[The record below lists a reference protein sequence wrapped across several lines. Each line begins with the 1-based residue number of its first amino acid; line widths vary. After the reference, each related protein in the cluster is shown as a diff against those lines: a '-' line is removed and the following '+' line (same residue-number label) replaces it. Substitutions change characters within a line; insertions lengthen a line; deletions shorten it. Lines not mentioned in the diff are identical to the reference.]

1 MSINQDVES
10 FIEYI
15 GAKSRNT
22 EKTYRAAVDHFSQY
36 LQDKGITADASP
48 AMITPELLHHY
59 PAWLMKQTW
68 QPNQYAE
75 VRPLGENT
83 CALYLVATGNLI
95 TYLAKLKRLTTFD
108 PSDIEAVRDTFRHAT
123 SPKRPP
129 IHQRL
134 PSDEIVD
141 ALVAA
146 ARVEP
151 AFADDVK
158 PASRRRAILTQ
169 RRNLAILITLQ
180 RTGLRVSEVVALRRK
195 DLNLA
200 KQGVYVAGKGRKTR
214 FVPLH
219 DEVLSE
225 IQAYLDLRQDGELPA
240 PLSDHPV
247 FCRHD
252 KRASDNRRLPL
263 TTRSVWDI
271 IDSLMTQA
279 GLTERFHCSPHSMRH
294 YFATRL
300 LDKTGDLSLVQ
311 DALGHSDPKTT
322 RIYAKVNEKKLADA
336 VRGLD

>member
-1 MSINQDVES
+1 MSLNTDIES
-10 FIEYI
+10 FIEFV
-15 GAKSRNT
+15 GAKSENT
-22 EKTYRAAVDHFSQY
+22 AKTYRAAIDHLLRY
-36 LQDKGITADASP
+36 LDENGLTPDASP
-48 AMITPELLHHY
+48 ALLTPEMFHRY

-68 QPNQYAE
+68 QPNQHADP
-75 VRPLGENT
+75 RPLGENT
-83 CALYLVATGNLI
+83 CALYFVAAGNLLR
-95 TYLAKLKRLTTFD
+95 YLAKLKRLAAFD
-108 PSDIEAVRDTFRHAT
+108 PGDIEAVRDTLRRTTA
-123 SPKRPP
+123 PKRPP
-129 IHQRL
+129 IHQKL

-141 ALVAA
+141 ALIAA

-151 AFADDVK
+151 APDDDVK
-158 PASRRRAILTQ
+158 PSAYRRALLTQ
-169 RRNLAILITLQ
+169 RRNLAILVTLQ
-180 RTGLRVSEVVALRRK
+180 RTGLRVSELVALRRK

-200 KQGVYVAGKGRKTR
+200 KQGAYVAGKGRKIR

-225 IQAYLDLRQDGELPA
+225 IQTYLDLRHDGELML
-240 PLSDHPV
+240 PLADHPV

-252 KRASDNRRLPL
+252 KRASDSRRLPL

-271 IDSLMTQA
+271 VDSLMTLA
-279 GLTERFHCSPHSMRH
+279 NLTERFHCSPHSLRH

-322 RIYAKVNEKKLADA
+322 RIYAKGNEKKLADA